1 MQIKQTASA
10 ASFLAKCCPPP
21 HSCKLA
27 RIPDFRYQTRVAYRE
42 KLMHNVI
49 LNLISYI
56 RLNRVAKE
64 SVGHVPAREHG

>member
-10 ASFLAKCCPPP
+10 ASFLAKCCPL

-42 KLMHNVI
+42 KLMHNVN

>member
-10 ASFLAKCCPPP
+10 APFLTICCP
-21 HSCKLA
+21 HSCKPA

-42 KLMHNVI
+42 KLMHNVN